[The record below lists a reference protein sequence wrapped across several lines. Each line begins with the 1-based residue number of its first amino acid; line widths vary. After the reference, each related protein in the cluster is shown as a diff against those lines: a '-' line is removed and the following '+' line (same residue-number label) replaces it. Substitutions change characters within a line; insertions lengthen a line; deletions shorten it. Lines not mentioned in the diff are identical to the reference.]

1 MPYSGFFRR
10 ALALMI
16 DIIIVSLP
24 AIFVFAP
31 MVALQ
36 AVMLGANP
44 QGSTTQT
51 SLLAVTVFSWQA
63 VTLVLAWLYFAFW
76 ESGAKQSTWGKRMLG
91 IKVVGEDGGRIS
103 FGRATA
109 RFFCKSFLSPLF
121 FQIGFIM
128 AAFTNCKR
136 ALHDMIVETYVV
148 NKGFEKGQ
156 ELPETKTHWFWLI
169 LVCVLWGLFSL
180 GAGWISSR
188 FALTPT
194 QVVANN
200 AASRLANFSQDGRG
214 LRTPLREQGVTYFY
228 NDDGYRAVVVDPVTN
243 NKFTLFVKNGA
254 TQPCCEAFPFGDCA
268 TTGFDECK

>member
-109 RFFCKSFLSPLF
+109 RFFCKSFLSPSNPR
-121 FQIGFIM
+121 
-128 AAFTNCKR
+128 TNC
-136 ALHDMIVETYVV
+136 
-148 NKGFEKGQ
+148 
-156 ELPETKTHWFWLI
+156 P
-169 LVCVLWGLFSL
+169 C
-180 GAGWISSR
+180 
-188 FALTPT
+188 TP
-194 QVVANN
+194 V
-200 AASRLANFSQDGRG
+200 
-214 LRTPLREQGVTYFY
+214 
-228 NDDGYRAVVVDPVTN
+228 
-243 NKFTLFVKNGA
+243 
-254 TQPCCEAFPFGDCA
+254 PFGHPTSFDKPPCPLQSIAA
-268 TTGFDECK
+268 TRNP